1 MPKVNIKASNSI
13 MFDKQFK
20 LCDFVPE
27 FSRFRTDEDKIQN
40 GCHSIDDSLFV
51 STKKGKKYFKPV
63 NVVCPECYSRNVVK
77 NGTYS
82 RKLIFLTIGEQ
93 NCVVQK
99 YKCNKCG
106 HVIYTNLSSIV
117 NGNSNITIP
126 VIEHIEYLYSYFN
139 GSLHKIRK
147 SLKKEHNIEISHQSI
162 ENIILK
168 SEYEIKHENWTFSGY
183 YLFDALWVKKNGN
196 WKYLLALF
204 DLGLNTIV
212 AKELV
217 DSETVENVY
226 NFLNQSLRNQKK
238 NCIITDLK
246 QEYRVAID
254 RSHIKHQFCTF
265 HTKQLINREI
275 RNYIDKNNT
284 PEEEIE
290 IIHNYKRLFFD
301 IIDADSIK
309 DAKEKRN
316 ELFYL
321 DSNIPMVIRKLTS
334 NLIIPEFKKLTNYL
348 TDSKIAITSNKIE
361 NCFLKNFPKHIKKL
375 FKTDKGILKRF
386 NLKLKYWDEDN
397 AIY

>member
-1 MPKVNIKASNSI
+1 MTTINIKASNSI
-13 MFDKQFK
+13 MLDKQFK

-27 FSRFRTDEDKIQN
+27 FSRFRTDADKIKN

-51 STKKGKKYFKPV
+51 STRKGEKYFKPV
-63 NVVCPECYSRNVVK
+63 NVVCPECYSRDVVK

-106 HVIYTNLSSIV
+106 HVIYTDLSSIV
-117 NGNSNITIP
+117 NGNANITIP
-126 VIEHIEYLYSYFN
+126 VIEYIEYLYSYFN

-168 SEYEIKHENWTFSGY
+168 SEYEIKHENWIFSGY

-204 DLGLNTIV
+204 DLELNTIV

-254 RSHIKHQFCTF
+254 KLHIKQQFCTF

-275 RNYIDKNNT
+275 RDYIDKNNT

-301 IIDADSIK
+301 IIDADSMK
-309 DAKEKRN
+309 DATEKRE

-321 DSNIPMVIRKLTS
+321 DSNIPMIIRKLAS

-375 FKTDKGILKRF
+375 FKTDEGILKRF

>member
-1 MPKVNIKASNSI
+1 MSTVNIKASNSI
-13 MFDKQFK
+13 MLDKQFK
-20 LCDFVPE
+20 LSDFVPE
-27 FSRFRTDEDKIQN
+27 FSRFRTDEDKIRN
-40 GCHSIDDSLFV
+40 GCQSIDNSLFV
-51 STKKGKKYFKPV
+51 STRKGEKYFKPV
-63 NVVCPECYSRNVVK
+63 NVVCPECNSRDVVK

-106 HVIYTNLSSIV
+106 HVIYTDLSSIV
-117 NGNSNITIP
+117 NGNANITIP

-168 SEYEIKHENWTFSGY
+168 SNYEIKHENWTFSGY
-183 YLFDALWVKKNGN
+183 YLFDSLWVKKNGN

-204 DLGLNTIV
+204 DLELNTIV

-217 DSETVENVY
+217 DSETIENVY

-238 NCIITDLK
+238 KCIVTDLK

-254 RSHIKHQFCTF
+254 RLHIKQQFCTF

-275 RNYIDKNNT
+275 RDYIDKNNT

-290 IIHNYKRLFFD
+290 IIQDYKRLFFD
-301 IIDADSIK
+301 IIDADSIN
-309 DAKEKRN
+309 DAEEKRDK
-316 ELFYL
+316 LFSL
-321 DSNIPMVIRKLTS
+321 DSNVPNVIRKLAS

-348 TDSKIAITSNKIE
+348 TDPKIAITSNKIE

-375 FKTDKGILKRF
+375 FKTDEGILKRF
-386 NLKLKYWDEDN
+386 NLKLKFWDEDN

>member
-51 STKKGKKYFKPV
+51 STRKGKKYFKPV

-204 DLGLNTIV
+204 DLELNTIV
-212 AKELV
+212 AKELA

-254 RSHIKHQFCTF
+254 RLHIKQQFCTF

-275 RNYIDKNNT
+275 RDYIDKNNT

-301 IIDADSIK
+301 IIDANSIK
-309 DAKEKRN
+309 DAKEKRD

>member
-1 MPKVNIKASNSI
+1 MTSTNIKASNSI
-13 MFDKQFK
+13 MFDLQFK
-20 LCDFVPE
+20 LSDFVPE
-27 FSRFRTDEDKIQN
+27 FSRFRTDGDKIRN
-40 GCHSIDDSLFV
+40 GCHSIDDSLFI
-51 STKKGKKYFKPV
+51 STRKGEKYFKPV
-63 NVVCPECYSRNVVK
+63 TVVCTKCGSHDIVK

-93 NCVVQK
+93 NCVIQK

-106 HVIYTNLSSIV
+106 HVIYTDLSSIV
-117 NGNSNITIP
+117 NGNANITIP

-168 SEYEIKHENWTFSGY
+168 SNYEIKHENWTFSGH
-183 YLFDALWVKKNGN
+183 YLFDSLWVKKNGN

-204 DLGLNTIV
+204 DLELNTIV

-217 DSETVENVY
+217 DSETVDTVY

-238 NCIITDLK
+238 KCIITDLK
-246 QEYRVAID
+246 SEYRVAID
-254 RSHIKHQFCTF
+254 RLHIKQQFCTF

-275 RNYIDKNNT
+275 KDYITKNNT
-284 PEEEIE
+284 SEEEIE
-290 IIHNYKRLFFD
+290 IILDYKRLFFD
-301 IIDADSIK
+301 IIDADSIN

-316 ELFYL
+316 KLFYL
-321 DSNIPMVIRKLTS
+321 DYNVPKVIRKLTS
-334 NLIIPEFKKLTNYL
+334 NIIIPEFKKLTNYL

-375 FKTDKGILKRF
+375 FKTDEGILKRF
-386 NLKLKYWDEDN
+386 DLKLKYWDEDN

>member
-168 SEYEIKHENWTFSGY
+168 SNYEIKHENWTFSGY
-183 YLFDALWVKKNGN
+183 YLFDSLWVRKNGN
-196 WKYLLALF
+196 WKYLFALF
-204 DLGLNTIV
+204 DLELNTIV

-217 DSETVENVY
+217 DSETVDNVY

-238 NCIITDLK
+238 KCIITDLK
-246 QEYRVAID
+246 SEYRVAID
-254 RSHIKHQFCTF
+254 RLHIKQQFCTF
-265 HTKQLINREI
+265 HAKQLINREI
-275 RNYIDKNNT
+275 RDYITKNNT
-284 PEEEIE
+284 SEEEIE
-290 IIHNYKRLFFD
+290 IIIDYKRLFFD
-301 IIDADSIK
+301 IIDADSIN
-309 DAKEKRN
+309 DAKEKRDK
-316 ELFYL
+316 LFYL
-321 DSNIPMVIRKLTS
+321 DSNVPKVIRKLTS
-334 NLIIPEFKKLTNYL
+334 DLIIPEFKKLTNYL

-375 FKTDKGILKRF
+375 FKTDEGILKRF
-386 NLKLKYWDEDN
+386 DLKLKYWDEDN
-397 AIY
+397 AFY

>member
-1 MPKVNIKASNSI
+1 MTKTNIKASNSN
-13 MFDKQFK
+13 MSDKLYK
-20 LCDFVPE
+20 LSDFIPE
-27 FSRFRTDEDKIQN
+27 FSQFRTNEDKTRI
-40 GCHSIDDSLFV
+40 GCPSIDDSLFV
-51 STKKGKKYFKPV
+51 STRKGEKYFKPV
-63 NVVCPECYSRNVVK
+63 NVVCPECYSRDVVK

-93 NCVVQK
+93 NCIVQK

-106 HVIYTNLSSIV
+106 HVIYTDLSSIV
-117 NGNSNITIP
+117 NGNANITIP

-147 SLKKEHNIEISHQSI
+147 SLKKEHGIEISHQSI

-168 SEYEIKHENWTFSGY
+168 SEYEIEHRNWTFSGY
-183 YLFDALWVKKNGN
+183 YLFDALWVKKNGK

-204 DLGLNTIV
+204 DLELNTIV

-217 DSETVENVY
+217 ESETVENVY
-226 NFLNQSLRNQKK
+226 DFLNQSLRNQKK

-246 QEYRVAID
+246 SEYRVAID
-254 RSHIKHQFCTF
+254 RLQIKQQFCTF

-275 RNYIDKNNT
+275 RDYIDKNNAS
-284 PEEEIE
+284 EEEIE
-290 IIHNYKRLFFD
+290 IIRDYKSLFFD
-301 IIDADSIK
+301 IIDVDSINE
-309 DAKEKRN
+309 AKKIRDK
-316 ELFYL
+316 LFYIN
-321 DSNIPMVIRKLTS
+321 SNVPSVIRKLVS
-334 NLIIPEFKKLTNYL
+334 KLIIPEFKKLTNHL

>member
-51 STKKGKKYFKPV
+51 STRKGKKYFKPV

-204 DLGLNTIV
+204 DLELNTIV
-212 AKELV
+212 AKELA

-246 QEYRVAID
+246 QEYRIAID
-254 RSHIKHQFCTF
+254 RLHIKQQFCTF

-275 RNYIDKNNT
+275 RDYIDKNNT

-301 IIDADSIK
+301 IIDANSIK
-309 DAKEKRN
+309 DAKEKRD

-386 NLKLKYWDEDN
+386 NLKLK
-397 AIY
+397 

>member
-1 MPKVNIKASNSI
+1 M
-13 MFDKQFK
+13 
-20 LCDFVPE
+20 
-27 FSRFRTDEDKIQN
+27 
-40 GCHSIDDSLFV
+40 
-51 STKKGKKYFKPV
+51 
-63 NVVCPECYSRNVVK
+63 
-77 NGTYS
+77 
-82 RKLIFLTIGEQ
+82 
-93 NCVVQK
+93 
-99 YKCNKCG
+99 
-106 HVIYTNLSSIV
+106 
-117 NGNSNITIP
+117 
-126 VIEHIEYLYSYFN
+126 
-139 GSLHKIRK
+139 
-147 SLKKEHNIEISHQSI
+147 
-162 ENIILK
+162 
-168 SEYEIKHENWTFSGY
+168 
-183 YLFDALWVKKNGN
+183 
-196 WKYLLALF
+196 
-204 DLGLNTIV
+204 

-361 NCFLKNFPKHIKKL
+361 NCFLKNFPKHIKK
-375 FKTDKGILKRF
+375 IIQNR
-386 NLKLKYWDEDN
+386 
-397 AIY
+397 

>member
-1 MPKVNIKASNSI
+1 

-20 LCDFVPE
+20 LSDFVPE
-27 FSRFRTDEDKIQN
+27 FSRFRTNEDKTRI
-40 GCHSIDDSLFV
+40 GCQSIDDNLFT
-51 STKKGKKYFKPV
+51 STRKGEKYFKPV
-63 NVVCPECYSRNVVK
+63 NVVCQECGSRDVVK

-82 RKLIFLTIGEQ
+82 RKLIFLIIGEQ

-106 HVIYTNLSSIV
+106 NVIYTDLSSIV
-117 NGNSNITIP
+117 NGNANITIP

-183 YLFDALWVKKNGN
+183 YLFDTLWVKKNGN

-204 DLGLNTIV
+204 DLELNTIV

-226 NFLNQSLRNQKK
+226 NFLNQSLRNQEKK
-238 NCIITDLK
+238 CIITDLK

-254 RSHIKHQFCTF
+254 RLQIKQQFCTF

-275 RNYIDKNNT
+275 KDYIDKNNT
-284 PEEEIE
+284 TEEDIE
-290 IIHNYKRLFFD
+290 IIHDYKRLFFD
-301 IIDADSIK
+301 IIDADSLI
-309 DAKEKRN
+309 DAKEKRDK
-316 ELFYL
+316 LFCL
-321 DSNIPMVIRKLTS
+321 NSNVPNVIRKLTS
-334 NLIIPEFKKLTNYL
+334 NLIIPEFKKLTNYR
-348 TDSKIAITSNKIE
+348 TDPKIAITSNKIE
-361 NCFLKNFPKHIKKL
+361 NCFLKNFPKHIKK
-375 FKTDKGILKRF
+375 I
-386 NLKLKYWDEDN
+386 
-397 AIY
+397 I

>member
-1 MPKVNIKASNSI
+1 MPKINIKASSSNLS
-13 MFDKQFK
+13 DKLYK
-20 LCDFVPE
+20 LSDFIPE
-27 FSRFRTDEDKIQN
+27 FSKFRTNEDKIRI
-40 GCHSIDDSLFV
+40 GCQSIDDSLFV
-51 STKKGKKYFKPV
+51 STRKGEKYFKPV
-63 NVVCPECYSRNVVK
+63 NIICPKCYSRDVVK

-82 RKLIFLTIGEQ
+82 RKLIFLIIGEQ

-106 HVIYTNLSSIV
+106 HVIYTDLSSIV
-117 NGNSNITIP
+117 NGNANITIP
-126 VIEHIEYLYSYFN
+126 VIKHIEYLYSYFN

-147 SLKKEHNIEISHQSI
+147 SLKKEHNIEISYQSI
-162 ENIILK
+162 ENIILM
-168 SEYEIKHENWTFSGY
+168 SEYEIKHKNWTFSGY
-183 YLFDALWVKKNGN
+183 YLFDALWVKKNGK

-204 DLGLNTIV
+204 DLELNTIV

-217 DSETVENVY
+217 DSEIVENIY

-246 QEYRVAID
+246 SEYRVAID
-254 RSHIKHQFCTF
+254 RLQIKQQFCTF

-275 RNYIDKNNT
+275 RDYIDKNNT
-284 PEEEIE
+284 SEEEIE
-290 IIHNYKRLFFD
+290 IIHDYKSLFFD
-301 IIDADSIK
+301 IIDANSIK
-309 DAKEKRN
+309 EAKKIRDK
-316 ELFYL
+316 LFFI
-321 DSNIPMVIRKLTS
+321 DSNVPPVIHKLIS
-334 NLIIPEFKKLTNYL
+334 KLIIPEFKKLTNHL

-397 AIY
+397 LIY